1 MGSIRSKMAL
11 VMVQCTDPK
20 EARASIGW
28 RLGLLLAACRLAA
41 TSCCVYGGVRLLT
54 LLFIEC
60 TI

>member
-1 MGSIRSKMAL
+1 
-11 VMVQCTDPK
+11 
-20 EARASIGW
+20 
-28 RLGLLLAACRLAA
+28 LGLLLAACRLAA